1 MLLLILL
8 LSFVSNTF
16 LFFIP
21 LVCYP
26 FFHTPYTYLC
36 FPTAFVLYM
45 QYKNIPSL
53 AIASICLLCVM
64 SYILKYRTDI
74 YIGEHKHFEEIRHS
88 LKEYNSNL
96 NLKNKELIE
105 RQDYEVT
112 NATLNERNRIA
123 REIHDS
129 VGHTLSSSILQIAA
143 LTAIVQDEQISSHL
157 NEVNKRLTDGMN
169 SIRASIHNIHEES
182 IDLNLKIKEL
192 VDAFEFCPIH
202 YTYDV
207 ENDFSSKAKYSL
219 IFIVRESLTN
229 IIKYSNA
236 TLVTLAV
243 SELPGFYKII
253 IQDNGTKFSTSTI
266 SSGMGTISMY
276 DRVNS
281 LGGTFNI
288 NKDNGYR
295 IYITIPIKQNNSN

>member
-1 MLLLILL
+1 
-8 LSFVSNTF
+8 
-16 LFFIP
+16 
-21 LVCYP
+21 
-26 FFHTPYTYLC
+26 
-36 FPTAFVLYM
+36 
-45 QYKNIPSL
+45 
-53 AIASICLLCVM
+53 M